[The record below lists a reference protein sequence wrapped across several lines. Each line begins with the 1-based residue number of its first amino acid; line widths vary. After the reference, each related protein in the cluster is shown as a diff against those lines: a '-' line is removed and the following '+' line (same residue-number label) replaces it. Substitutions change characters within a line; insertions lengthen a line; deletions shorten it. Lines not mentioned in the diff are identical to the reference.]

1 MPPRPSDKRAKPGT
15 PGSAGGDQSTCD
27 WSTGSAPHQASHD
40 ISEGEDEDVLICN
53 DCYESSPAD
62 SSDSAGQGHGGV
74 RSRILG
80 TDGNVTSDS
89 YEDDGFIAQDDSSCE
104 SPRERTQSQQPPPL
118 RGYTPPRRQGSA
130 SDGDYDDEYYNW
142 HIAGA
147 DASQPLPPAGSLL
160 SLPQSQSEPNLLE
173 LKGCAHV
180 CEGDSSREHDRD
192 ADEATP
198 RMRPGE
204 GMLLPDHHEQHL
216 GEEHFG
222 DSGAEPAS
230 QDSEMDGVDQ
240 QEPYRKAK
248 LPNACAPQALLD
260 WDSRPNGADAQRAA
274 DREQMTGTGSSPR
287 SDGRPV
293 TRARLSPRAPEL
305 PPTPMGS
312 NEYRGGQDLI
322 KFAEITEAG
331 TGDRQPLR
339 SSSAES
345 FDSQNHMQSRLSI
358 QFLAVDGSDDED
370 PTPRLPSLSAR
381 DRERD
386 QERRQTDLLLLQA
399 REPGS
404 KTFQLSHD
412 EITPRQVTS
421 QLDCRTQDDIIVD
434 EHNDGTFSRESL
446 LSGISLNEIF
456 ETSVNRVVDNAM
468 SDVIESLS
476 ENLENSVS
484 SVVNQA
490 LFDACGLWP
499 TEPGRIAPD
508 GLQEGAG
515 GREVEDEVCTQ
526 DTVASAQ
533 EPEVKDTLQAYESE
547 NERENDEDRSL
558 QSKLKV
564 PTASTVTVTF
574 DVQELSDD
582 AAEDCILA
590 TEPPQTIS
598 GMQRPFNELSRR
610 VSSETFPQLEDNRS
624 MVSNRARDKK
634 ELRRATATKVP
645 PNHKAHIQLSKA
657 QKQHLAA
664 LKQRSLDEIG
674 GGTGKPTWNSEVSK
688 FSTSQKE
695 RLKYESPPV
704 IPGSRWV
711 RAASPENSKDIST
724 ASRKGNAGGI
734 GGTSGLRWQNMG
746 TRRPSQGRQICN
758 AQLATA
764 LQSKSEFTEHEW
776 NRFGIQ
782 DPKKDDYI
790 QLRGEQGD
798 FFQLVEESK
807 ESAFARRQKYWGTMQ
822 EKRRE
827 TEVKRKRPATSSSS
841 LHTVDVVD
849 ELCFSKTATR
859 PPSTNGYAAK
869 FRYNVQGVRGGGKFS
884 QGQPKSDVD
893 WKIYDASTKPSP
905 GDYCV
910 MPEDS
915 TPSNGGYMAS
925 RKSWETKS
933 WEAGGESD
941 GKETLPG
948 PGSYDIAN
956 PIPSGGRFGHGNRW
970 REQQV
975 FEQHSRELPG
985 PAEYNG
991 GEGRDMAYQ
1000 RVIGG
1005 SIGEGTVMGDL
1016 DFAIVRASR
1025 QPGPGAHSLPPLGVT
1040 KQRAKGGK
1048 FSTAKPKSDV
1058 DWKVYDASRKPAP
1071 GQYDPPTFV
1080 DIALNRSKS
1089 RASVSSSRS
1098 RIAMSREY
1106 SQEGGARGAGRK
1118 TYVDTVQYHAAKL
1131 PGPGAYDTSFGTVS
1145 HSTSQQSLGRTHM
1158 SAVVSRPGMSDPVV
1172 YSVGHTERASVGSD
1186 CKSIDRLQSSWADS
1200 ANNFKLL
1207 LDSFVSSRVQPGPS
1221 EAPTVH
1227 AL

>member
-192 ADEATP
+192 DDEATP

-260 WDSRPNGADAQRAA
+260 WDGRPNDADAQRAA
-274 DREQMTGTGSSPR
+274 DRQQMTGTGSSPR

-345 FDSQNHMQSRLSI
+345 FDSQNHIQSRLSI

-468 SDVIESLS
+468 SDVIESLN

-558 QSKLKV
+558 QSKLRV
-564 PTASTVTVTF
+564 PNASTVTVTF

-674 GGTGKPTWNSEVSK
+674 GGTGKPTWNFEVSK

-798 FFQLVEESK
+798 FFQFVEESK

>member
-192 ADEATP
+192 DDEATP

-260 WDSRPNGADAQRAA
+260 WDSRPNGEDAQRAA

-558 QSKLKV
+558 QSKLRV
-564 PTASTVTVTF
+564 PTASAVTVTF

-582 AAEDCILA
+582 AAEDSILA
-590 TEPPQTIS
+590 TEPAQTIS
-598 GMQRPFNELSRR
+598 GMQHPFNERSRR
-610 VSSETFPQLEDNRS
+610 VLSETFPQLEDNRS

-798 FFQLVEESK
+798 FFQFVEESK

>member
-104 SPRERTQSQQPPPL
+104 SPRERTQSQQPPSL
-118 RGYTPPRRQGSA
+118 RGYAPPRRQGSA

-192 ADEATP
+192 DDEATP

-515 GREVEDEVCTQ
+515 RREVEDEVCTQ

-558 QSKLKV
+558 QSKLRV
-564 PTASTVTVTF
+564 PNASTVTVTF

-610 VSSETFPQLEDNRS
+610 VLSETFPQLEDNRS

-798 FFQLVEESK
+798 YFQLVEESK

-1172 YSVGHTERASVGSD
+1172 YSVGHTERASIGSD